1 MIRHAAVG
9 GWTATENASREQP
22 QASTRSQR
30 TPRAATML
38 RLLTFLAVPAVAL
51 AALGDRDPTW
61 GGPAPPQAGRPNIN
75 PHRAGRQQQ
84 PQHAPGPTAN
94 QQKYSQA
101 YMYAPPAA
109 F

>member
-9 GWTATENASREQP
+9 GWTATVSLQESTQP
-22 QASTRSQR
+22 STLSQQ
-30 TPRAATML
+30 TPHATTML

-51 AALGDRDPTW
+51 AALGDRDPSW

-101 YMYAPPAA
+101 YM
-109 F
+109 